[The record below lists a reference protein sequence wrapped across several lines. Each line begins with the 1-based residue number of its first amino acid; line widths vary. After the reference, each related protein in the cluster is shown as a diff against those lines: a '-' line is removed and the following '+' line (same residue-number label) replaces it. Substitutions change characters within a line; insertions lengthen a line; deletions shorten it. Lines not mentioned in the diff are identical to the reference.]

1 MAGKTPQ
8 VVITRTRSAI
18 AAKPMHRENL
28 RSLGLKKI
36 GDSVIRDYD
45 DVTKGM
51 IRAVA
56 HMVSVEE
63 VK

>member
-1 MAGKTPQ
+1 MAKQQPQ

-18 AAKPMHRENL
+18 AAKPMHRDTL
-28 RSLGLKKI
+28 RSLGLRKI
-36 GDSVIRDYD
+36 GDSVVRDYD